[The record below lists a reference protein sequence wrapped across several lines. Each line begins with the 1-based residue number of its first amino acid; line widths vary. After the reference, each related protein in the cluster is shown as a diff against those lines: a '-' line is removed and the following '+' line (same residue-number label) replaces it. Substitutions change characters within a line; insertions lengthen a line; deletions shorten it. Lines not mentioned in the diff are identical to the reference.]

1 MVAASATSDVSQPRP
16 YEVRRAAVT
25 FFVAFPF
32 GARRPPNAPA
42 ATTGSAYVEI
52 GFLDG
57 NVRSGKL
64 EGFNPT
70 MQDLQV
76 DFERF
81 GRASLAAEHV
91 AYIAFHRVAGAHVSA
106 APTDGA
112 PMDRFRIHASG
123 GTTFEVDV
131 SASAIN
137 SNLGFRG
144 YPTDPSSPY
153 RAVFF
158 YAHGV
163 NAREK
168 AAPLGEMLVE
178 SGVVGPQ
185 SLRRGVEAQA
195 ANRNVPLGQ
204 LLVEKGEIDDRS
216 VDTAMALQAR
226 RKLRLGQILVEAG
239 LATEDAI
246 ERALSEQKQH
256 KGKRIGEVLVEM
268 GIVREIDLTIT
279 LGKKFQLRVVD
290 LDEYRI
296 EPAAATQ
303 VPREVITKYGV
314 LPIASTATSLT
325 VAIGDPLAIDAIEVL
340 RFHVKR
346 RIDEVLVV
354 PSQLRRFVDE
364 FLVKSAGTPAQQ
376 GQQLDTL
383 LRDLRKEDAFAGAEV
398 EEDDDARDVTLG
410 GEADGGIVK
419 VVNQII
425 IDAFRRDASDIHIEP
440 NGKDRDVA
448 VRFRIDG
455 ECFSYQGVP
464 AAYRNQLIA
473 RIKIMAG
480 LDISERR
487 KPQDG
492 KIRFH
497 LGDRIIELRV
507 ATLPTVNRNEDAV
520 LRILASSKPLPLDKM
535 GLGERNLRE
544 LRAAINQPYGLILC
558 VGPTGSGKTTTLHS
572 ALGDINKTDTKIW
585 TAEDPVEITQP
596 GLRQV
601 QVSPKIGLTF
611 AAAMRAFLRADPDVI
626 MVGEMRDHETASTAV
641 EASLT
646 GHLVLSTLHT
656 NTAPETITRLLDMG
670 LDPFSFGDSLLAIVA
685 QRLARTLCSKCRT
698 CERGN
703 QGDFEELLRAYDE
716 ATLESSFGVTFGSDF
731 RVWRAKGCET
741 CRNTGYK
748 GRVGVHEVLV
758 MNDELRTLVAHKG
771 LVEDIR
777 RVARASGMT
786 TLLQD
791 GVAKA
796 IAGMTDMKQVLA
808 VCSK

>member
-1 MVAASATSDVSQPRP
+1 MSRP
-16 YEVRRAAVT
+16 LHVPAV
-25 FFVAFPF
+25 
-32 GARRPPNAPA
+32 
-42 ATTGSAYVEI
+42 ATTGAAYVEI

-57 NVRSGKL
+57 NVRSGRL
-64 EGFNPT
+64 DGFHPT
-70 MQDLQV
+70 MQDLRV

-81 GRASLAAEHV
+81 GRASLAAEQV
-91 AYIAFHRVAGAHVSA
+91 AYIAFHRVAGGPFSG

-112 PMDRFRIHASG
+112 STERFRIHVAG
-123 GTTFEVDV
+123 GKTFEVDV
-131 SASAIN
+131 SPASLN

-144 YPTDPSSPY
+144 YPAASSPY
-153 RAVFF
+153 RAIFF

-163 NAREK
+163 NAREQN
-168 AAPLGEMLVE
+168 APLGEMLVE
-178 SGVVGPQ
+178 SGMVGPQ
-185 SLRRGVEAQA
+185 SLRRGVDAQA
-195 ANRNVPLGQ
+195 ANRTVPIGQ
-204 LLVEKGEIDDRS
+204 VLVEQGEIESSSIDAA
-216 VDTAMALQAR
+216 VALQSR

-239 LATEDAI
+239 LASEDAI
-246 ERALSEQKQH
+246 ERALVEQKKR

-268 GIVREIDLTIT
+268 GMVREIDIALT

-296 EPAAATQ
+296 DPAAAAQ
-303 VPREVITKYGV
+303 VPREVIVKHGV
-314 LPIASTATSLT
+314 LPLASSATSLT
-325 VAIGDPLAIDAIEVL
+325 VAVGDPLAIDAIEVL

-364 FLVKSAGTPAQQ
+364 YLVTSGGLPAQQ
-376 GQQLDTL
+376 GQQFDNL
-383 LRDLRKEDAFAGAEV
+383 LRDLRKEDAEAGAE
-398 EEDDDARDVTLG
+398 EADEDDARDISAMN

-497 LGDRIIELRV
+497 LGERTIELRV
-507 ATLPTVNRNEDAV
+507 ATLPTVNNNEDAV
-520 LRILASSKPLPLDKM
+520 LRVLASSKPLPLEKM
-535 GLGERNLRE
+535 GLSERNLRE

-572 ALGDINKTDTKIW
+572 ALGDINKPDTKIW

-611 AAAMRAFLRADPDVI
+611 ASAMRAFLRADPDVI

-685 QRLARTLCSKCRT
+685 QRLARTLCTKCRT

-703 QGDFEELLRAYDE
+703 EADFAELTRAYDE
-716 ATLESSFGVTFGSDF
+716 ATLASTFGVTFGPEFNVF
-731 RVWRAKGCET
+731 RPRGCET

-748 GRVGVHEVLV
+748 GRIGIHEVLV
-758 MNDELRTLVAHKG
+758 MNDELRTLVAQKAP
-771 LVEDIR
+771 VDAIR
-777 RVARASGMT
+777 KVARANGMT

-796 IAGMTDMKQVLA
+796 IAGQTDMKQVLA

>member
-1 MVAASATSDVSQPRP
+1 M
-16 YEVRRAAVT
+16 
-25 FFVAFPF
+25 AFPF
-32 GARRPPNAPA
+32 AAKRAPVVPA
-42 ATTGSAYVEI
+42 ATAVAAYVEI

-57 NVRSGKL
+57 NVRNGKL
-64 EGFNPT
+64 EGWNPT
-70 MQDLQV
+70 MQDLPV

-81 GRASLAAEHV
+81 GRASLPAEQV
-91 AYIAFHRVAGAHVSA
+91 AYIAFLRVAGSQVSA

-112 PMDRFRIHASG
+112 PLERFRIHVAG
-123 GTTFEVDV
+123 GKSFEVDV
-131 SASAIN
+131 SSSAIN

-144 YPTDPSSPY
+144 YPHAPSSPF
-153 RAVFF
+153 RAIFF
-158 YAHGV
+158 YTHGV

-178 SGVVGPQ
+178 SGIVGPQ
-185 SLRRGVEAQA
+185 SLRRGVDAQA
-195 ANRNVPLGQ
+195 ANRSVPIGQ
-204 LLVEKGEIDDRS
+204 LLVEGGEIDDS
-216 VDTAMALQAR
+216 TVDTAMALQSR
-226 RKLRLGQILVEAG
+226 RKMRLGQILVEAG
-239 LATEDAI
+239 LASEEAI
-246 ERALSEQKQH
+246 ERALSEQKLR

-268 GIVREIDLTIT
+268 GIVREIDLALT

-296 EPAAATQ
+296 EPGAASQ
-303 VPREVITKYGV
+303 VPREVIVKYGV
-314 LPIASTATSLT
+314 LPLAATPTSMT

-354 PSQLRRFVDE
+354 PSQLKRFVDE
-364 FLVKSAGTPAQQ
+364 YLVKSAIEPAKQ
-376 GQQLDTL
+376 GQQLDVL

-398 EEDDDARDVTLG
+398 EEEDDVRDISAIA

-440 NGKDRDVA
+440 NGKERDVS

-455 ECFSYQGVP
+455 ECFNYQGVP

-492 KIRFH
+492 KIRFR
-497 LGDRIIELRV
+497 LGDRVIELRV
-507 ATLPTVNRNEDAV
+507 ATLPTVNKNEDAV
-520 LRILASSKPLPLDKM
+520 LRILASAKPLPLEKM
-535 GLGERNLRE
+535 GFSERNLRE
-544 LRAAINQPYGLILC
+544 LHAAIAQPYGLILC

-572 ALGDINKTDTKIW
+572 ALGAINKPDTKIW

-596 GLRQV
+596 GLRQL
-601 QVSPKIGLTF
+601 QVSAKIGLTF
-611 AAAMRAFLRADPDVI
+611 ASAMRAFLRADPDVI

-670 LDPFSFGDSLLAIVA
+670 LDPFSFGDSLLAVVA
-685 QRLARTLCSKCRT
+685 QRLARTLCTKCRV
-698 CERGN
+698 CQRGN
-703 QGDFEELLRAYDE
+703 EADYEELLRAYDE
-716 ATLESSFGVTFGSDF
+716 ATLASTFGVTLGPDF
-731 RVWRAKGCET
+731 QVWRARGCEE
-741 CRNTGYK
+741 CRDTGYK

-758 MNDELRTLVAHKG
+758 MNDELRSLVAHKG

-777 RVARASGMT
+777 RVARANGMT

-796 IAGMTDMKQVLA
+796 IAGVTDMKQVLA

>member
-1 MVAASATSDVSQPRP
+1 M
-16 YEVRRAAVT
+16 
-25 FFVAFPF
+25 
-32 GARRPPNAPA
+32 GARRPPNVPA
-42 ATTGSAYVEI
+42 ATSGPAFVEI

-70 MQDLQV
+70 MQDLPV

-81 GRASLAAEHV
+81 GRASLAAEQV
-91 AYIAFHRVAGAHVSA
+91 AYIAFLRAPGAQVSA

-112 PMDRFRIHASG
+112 PMERFRIHVAG
-123 GTTFEVDV
+123 GKTFEVEV
-131 SASAIN
+131 SPSALN
-137 SNLGFRG
+137 SNLGFHG
-144 YPTDPSSPY
+144 YPGAGSPF
-153 RAVFF
+153 RAIFF
-158 YAHGV
+158 YVHGV

-168 AAPLGEMLVE
+168 DAPLGEMLVE
-178 SGVVGPQ
+178 SGMVGPQ
-185 SLRRGVEAQA
+185 SLRRGVDAQV
-195 ANRNVPLGQ
+195 ANRTVPIGQ
-204 LLVEKGEIDDRS
+204 LLVERGEIESSS
-216 VDTAMALQAR
+216 VDTAMALQSR
-226 RKLRLGQILVEAG
+226 RKLRLGQILIEAG
-239 LATEDAI
+239 LASEESI
-246 ERALSEQKQH
+246 ERALGEQKLR

-268 GIVREIDLTIT
+268 GIVREIDLALT

-296 EPAAATQ
+296 EPAAAAQ
-303 VPREVITKYGV
+303 VPREVIVKYGV
-314 LPIASTATSLT
+314 LPLASTATSLT

-364 FLVKSAGTPAQQ
+364 YLVKSAASPAQQ
-376 GQQLDTL
+376 GQQLDSL
-383 LRDLRKEDAFAGAEV
+383 LRDLRKEDAFAGAVVV
-398 EEDDDARDVTLG
+398 EEDDDARDVSIG

-455 ECFSYQGVP
+455 ECFAYQGVP

-497 LGDRIIELRV
+497 LGERIIELRV

-520 LRILASSKPLPLDKM
+520 LRVLASSKPLPLDKM
-535 GLGERNLRE
+535 GFSERNLRE
-544 LRAAINQPYGLILC
+544 LRAAIRQPYGLVLC

-572 ALGDINKTDTKIW
+572 ALGDINKPDTKIW

-601 QVSPKIGLTF
+601 QVSAKIGLTF

-646 GHLVLSTLHT
+646 GHLVMSTLHT

-670 LDPFSFGDSLLAIVA
+670 LDPFSFGDSLLAVVA

-703 QGDFEELLRAYDE
+703 EADFAELKRAYDE
-716 ATLESSFGVTFGSDF
+716 ATLESSFGVTFGPDF
-731 RVWRAKGCET
+731 HIWRAKGCEA

-758 MNDELRTLVAHKG
+758 MNDELRGLVARKG

-786 TLLQD
+786 TLLED
-791 GVAKA
+791 GVAKV
-796 IAGMTDMKQVLA
+796 IAGQTDMKQVLA

>member
-1 MVAASATSDVSQPRP
+1 MA
-16 YEVRRAAVT
+16 VRRA
-25 FFVAFPF
+25 
-32 GARRPPNAPA
+32 PNAPA
-42 ATTGSAYVEI
+42 TTSGASYVEI

-64 EGFNPT
+64 DGFNPT
-70 MQDLQV
+70 MQDLPV
-76 DFERF
+76 DFDRF
-81 GRASLAAEHV
+81 GRASLAAEQV
-91 AYIAFHRVAGAHVSA
+91 AYIAFHRVAGAQVSV

-112 PMDRFRIHASG
+112 PMERFRIHVAG
-123 GTTFEVDV
+123 GKTFEVDV
-131 SASAIN
+131 AAAALN

-144 YPTDPSSPY
+144 YPPSGSDPY
-153 RAVFF
+153 RAIFF

-185 SLRRGVEAQA
+185 SLRRGVDAQA
-195 ANRNVPLGQ
+195 ANRTVPLGQ
-204 LLVEKGEIDDRS
+204 VLVEQGEVAGSS
-216 VDTAMALQAR
+216 VDTAVALQAR

-239 LATEDAI
+239 LASEEAI
-246 ERALSEQKQH
+246 ERALREQKQR

-268 GIVREIDLTIT
+268 GIVREIDLALT

-296 EPAAATQ
+296 EPSAASQ
-303 VPREVITKYGV
+303 VPREVIVKYGV
-314 LPIASTATSLT
+314 LPLASSAASLT

-364 FLVKSAGTPAQQ
+364 YLVKSEASPAQQ
-376 GQQLDTL
+376 GQQLDSL
-383 LRDLRKEDAFAGAEV
+383 LRDLRKEDAFAGAELD
-398 EEDDDARDVTLG
+398 EDDDARDISAIG

-440 NGKDRDVA
+440 NGKDRDVS

-455 ECFSYQGVP
+455 ECFAYQGVP

-497 LGDRIIELRV
+497 LGERTIELRV
-507 ATLPTVNRNEDAV
+507 ATLPTVNKNEDA
-520 LRILASSKPLPLDKM
+520 
-535 GLGERNLRE
+535 
-544 LRAAINQPYGLILC
+544 AAISQPYGLILC

-572 ALGDINKTDTKIW
+572 ALGDINKPDTKIW

-601 QVSPKIGLTF
+601 QVSAKIGLTF
-611 AAAMRAFLRADPDVI
+611 ASAMRAFLRADPDVI

-670 LDPFSFGDSLLAIVA
+670 LDPFSFGDSLVAIVA

-703 QGDFEELLRAYDE
+703 EADFAELTRAYDE
-716 ATLESSFGVTFGSDF
+716 AELASTFGVTFGPDF
-731 RVWRAKGCET
+731 RMWRPKGCET

-748 GRVGVHEVLV
+748 GRVGIHEVLV
-758 MNDELRTLVAHKG
+758 MNDELRSLVAHKG

-777 RVARASGMT
+777 KAARANGMT

-796 IAGMTDMKQVLA
+796 ISGQTDMKQVLA

>member
-1 MVAASATSDVSQPRP
+1 MANSLA
-16 YEVRRAAVT
+16 RRA
-25 FFVAFPF
+25 
-32 GARRPPNAPA
+32 PNAPA
-42 ATTGSAYVEI
+42 ATSGAAYVEI

-57 NVRSGKL
+57 HVRSGKL
-64 EGFNPT
+64 DGFNPT
-70 MQDLQV
+70 MADLPV
-76 DFERF
+76 DFDRS
-81 GRASLAAEHV
+81 GRASLAAEQV
-91 AYIAFHRVAGAHVSA
+91 AYIAFHRAAGSQVSA
-106 APTDGA
+106 APADGA
-112 PMDRFRIHASG
+112 PMERFRIHVAG
-123 GTTFEVDV
+123 GKTFEVDV
-131 SASAIN
+131 SSSALN

-144 YPTDPSSPY
+144 YPPGASGPY
-153 RAVFF
+153 RAIFF

-163 NAREK
+163 NAREA
-168 AAPLGEMLVE
+168 AAPIGEMLVE
-178 SGVVGPQ
+178 SGMVGPQ
-185 SLRRGVEAQA
+185 SLRRGVDAQA

-204 LLVEKGEIDDRS
+204 VLVEQGEVESSS
-216 VDTAMALQAR
+216 VDTAMALQSR
-226 RKLRLGQILVEAG
+226 RKLRLGQILIEAG
-239 LATEDAI
+239 LATEEAV
-246 ERALSEQKQH
+246 ERALVEQKQR

-268 GIVREIDLTIT
+268 GIVREIDLAIT

-296 EPAAATQ
+296 EPAAALQ
-303 VPREVITKYGV
+303 VPREIIVKYGV
-314 LPIASTATSLT
+314 LPLASTATSLT
-325 VAIGDPLAIDAIEVL
+325 VAIGDPLGVDAIELL

-354 PSQLRRFVDE
+354 PSQLRRFVDAY
-364 FLVKSAGTPAQQ
+364 LAKSAATPSQQ

-398 EEDDDARDVTLG
+398 EEEDDGRDVSIG

-440 NGKDRDVA
+440 NGKERDVA

-455 ECFSYQGVP
+455 ECFAYQGVP
-464 AAYRNQLIA
+464 AAYRNQMIA

-492 KIRFH
+492 KIRFS
-497 LGDRIIELRV
+497 LGEHTIELRV
-507 ATLPTVNRNEDAV
+507 ATLPTVNKNEDAV
-520 LRILASSKPLPLDKM
+520 LRILASSKPLPLEKM
-535 GLGERNLRE
+535 GFSERNLRE
-544 LRAAINQPYGLILC
+544 LRAAINQPYGLVLC

-572 ALGDINKTDTKIW
+572 ALGDINKPDTKIW

-601 QVSPKIGLTF
+601 QVSTKIGLTF
-611 AAAMRAFLRADPDVI
+611 ASAMRAFLRADPDVI

-703 QGDFEELLRAYDE
+703 EADFAELTRAYDE
-716 ATLESSFGVTFGSDF
+716 AELEGKFGVTFGADF
-731 RVWRAKGCET
+731 HVWRPNGCET

-748 GRVGVHEVLV
+748 GRVGIHEVLV
-758 MNDELRTLVAHKG
+758 MNDELRNLVAHKG

-777 RVARASGMT
+777 RVARANGMT

-796 IAGMTDMKQVLA
+796 IAGQTDMKQVLA

>member
-1 MVAASATSDVSQPRP
+1 MAIPLAS
-16 YEVRRAAVT
+16 RRS
-25 FFVAFPF
+25 
-32 GARRPPNAPA
+32 PNQPA
-42 ATTGSAYVEI
+42 ATLGAAHVDI

-57 NVRSGKL
+57 NVRAGKL
-64 EGFNPT
+64 DGFSPT
-70 MQDLQV
+70 MQDLPV

-81 GRASLAAEHV
+81 GRASLPAEQV
-91 AYIAFHRVAGAHVSA
+91 AFIAFHRSAGGQPSV

-112 PMDRFRIHASG
+112 AMARFRIHVAG
-123 GTTFEVDV
+123 GKTFEVEV
-131 SASAIN
+131 SSAGIN

-144 YPTDPSSPY
+144 YPIDPSSPY

-163 NAREK
+163 NAREDL
-168 AAPLGEMLVE
+168 APLGEMLVE
-178 SGVVGPQ
+178 SGMLGPQ
-185 SLRRGVEAQA
+185 SLRRGVDVQTS
-195 ANRNVPLGQ
+195 NRTLPLGQ
-204 LLVEKGEIDDRS
+204 LLVEHGAIDDSS
-216 VDTAMALQAR
+216 VDAAMALQSR
-226 RKLRLGQILVEAG
+226 RKQRLGQILIEAG
-239 LATEDAI
+239 LATEEAV
-246 ERALSEQKQH
+246 ERAVSEQKLR

-268 GIVREIDLTIT
+268 GIVREVDLTVT

-290 LDEYRI
+290 LDEYTI
-296 EPAAATQ
+296 EPAAASQ
-303 VPREVITKYGV
+303 VPREVISKYGV
-314 LPIASTATSLT
+314 LPLAASGTSLT
-325 VAIGDPLAIDAIEVL
+325 VAIGDPLAVDAIEVL

-354 PSQLRRFVDE
+354 PSQLRRFVAE
-364 FLVKSAGTPAQQ
+364 YLVRSEGTPAQQ
-376 GQQLDTL
+376 GKQLDNL
-383 LRDLRKEDAFAGAEV
+383 LRDLRQEDHSAGAEV
-398 EEDDDARDVTLG
+398 DEEEDAREISTAG

-440 NGKDRDVA
+440 NGKDRDVT
-448 VRFRIDG
+448 VRFRVDG

-464 AAYRNQLIA
+464 AAYRHQLVA

-492 KIRFH
+492 KIRFR
-497 LGDRIIELRV
+497 LGERIIELRV
-507 ATLPTVNRNEDAV
+507 ATLPTVNKNEDAV

-544 LRAAINQPYGLILC
+544 VRAAIRQPYGLVLC

-572 ALGDINKTDTKIW
+572 ALGDINKPDTKIW
-585 TAEDPVEITQP
+585 TAEDPVEITQQ

-601 QVSPKIGLTF
+601 QVSAKIGLTF
-611 AAAMRAFLRADPDVI
+611 ASAMRAFLRADPDVI
-626 MVGEMRDHETASTAV
+626 MVGEMRDQETASTAV

-670 LDPFSFGDSLLAIVA
+670 VDPFSFGDSLLAIVA
-685 QRLARTLCSKCRT
+685 QRLARTLCPKCRS

-703 QGDFEELLRAYDE
+703 AADFAELTRAYDE
-716 ATLESSFGVTFGSDF
+716 ATLESAFSVTFGPDF
-731 RVWRAKGCET
+731 RVWRPKGCDA
-741 CRNTGYK
+741 CGNSGYK
-748 GRVGVHEVLV
+748 GRIGIHEVLV
-758 MNDELRTLVAHKG
+758 MNDELRGLVAHKG
-771 LVEDIR
+771 RVEDIR
-777 RVARASGMT
+777 KAARANGMT

-791 GVAKA
+791 GVAKV
-796 IAGMTDMKQVLA
+796 IAGQTDMKQVLA